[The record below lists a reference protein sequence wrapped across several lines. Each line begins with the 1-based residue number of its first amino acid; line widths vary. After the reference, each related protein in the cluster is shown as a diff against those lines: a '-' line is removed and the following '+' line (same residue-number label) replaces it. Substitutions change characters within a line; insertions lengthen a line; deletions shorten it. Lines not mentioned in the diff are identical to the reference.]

1 MSGIVIVDHPSEIRV
16 IWNVLK
22 PANRQP
28 EGCKDAASVNA
39 TEVHHQVLNVGGAL
53 ILHLNC
59 GEMKV
64 RDSRAIVKHLYRSQS
79 RIRDG
84 NRKTNVLNGPTQ
96 ALEPITIP
104 VPHMSDQ
111 GTKEE

>member
-1 MSGIVIVDHPSEIRV
+1 
-16 IWNVLK
+16 
-22 PANRQP
+22 
-28 EGCKDAASVNA
+28 
-39 TEVHHQVLNVGGAL
+39 
-53 ILHLNC
+53 
-59 GEMKV
+59 MKV